1 MTLLNETAEYPRGSW
16 CEMVA
21 AIYDMSIE
29 QGATFE
35 MTVYSLPASTTF
47 VPSVLAEVLGRDLV
61 ASRPTTG
68 NSKGDLWYDATLT
81 PTARWSRWSGTA
93 WANVTPTD
101 LTGWSARLMFRKTFQ
116 DATAILSL
124 TSPSVS
130 GKGLDLGGQ
139 NGSVTIKIPAADT
152 TAVDATWAGNI
163 SGVYDLE
170 VFDTSTPV
178 VVNRIAQG
186 KWNLVIEA
194 TRPTP

>member
-1 MTLLNETAEYPRGSW
+1 
-16 CEMVA
+16 MVA
-21 AIYDMSIE
+21 AIHNMSIE

-35 MTVYSLPASTTF
+35 MTVFSLPAPTSF
-47 VPSVLAEVLGRDLV
+47 VPNQFAQVLGQDLV

-68 NSKGDLWYDATLT
+68 NVKGDLWYDVTL
-81 PTARWSRWSGTA
+81 AFGSRWSRWNGTA

-101 LTGWSARLMFRKTFQ
+101 YTGWSARLMFRKTFQ
-116 DATAILSL
+116 DAAAILSL

-152 TAVDATWAGNI
+152 TAVDATWAGNV

-170 VFDTSTPV
+170 VFDTSSPV
-178 VVNRIAQG
+178 RVNRLAQG
-186 KWNLVIEA
+186 TWTLGIEA
-194 TRPTP
+194 TR